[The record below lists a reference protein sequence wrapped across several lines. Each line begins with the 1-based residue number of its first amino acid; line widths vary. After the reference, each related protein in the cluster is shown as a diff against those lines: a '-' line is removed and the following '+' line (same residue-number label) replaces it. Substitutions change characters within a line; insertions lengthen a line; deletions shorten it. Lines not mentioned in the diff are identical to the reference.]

1 MGWKD
6 ADQLPIDY
14 HKLFFPT
21 RKALRW
27 NRLKMKL
34 FKQTEKL
41 LVLTPGI
48 ESVTFYLRGSSGRKT
63 QKMLRKIP
71 FTNFRKLLSFKSRT
85 KYLLYQCTMVTYILV
100 EVSIVHLTNAVS
112 RSTKDDSSE
121 TLLRTLASS
130 PNAIKY
136 SGERG
141 NL

>member
-1 MGWKD
+1 
-6 ADQLPIDY
+6 
-14 HKLFFPT
+14 
-21 RKALRW
+21 
-27 NRLKMKL
+27 MKL
-34 FKQTEKL
+34 FKQTENL
-41 LVLTPGI
+41 LVSTPGI

-63 QKMLRKIP
+63 QNMLRKLP
-71 FTNFRKLLSFKSRT
+71 FTNFCLLNHEQSICYIKAS
-85 KYLLYQCTMVTYILV
+85 MMTYILV
-100 EVSIVHLTNAVS
+100 EVSIVHLANAVS